1 MVLQIHT
8 IEKKKA
14 VGYIRVSTEEQAK
27 EGISLDNQAASITAY
42 CKAKE
47 WDLTE
52 IITDEGLSAKD
63 LKREGVQK
71 LIAMVKAK
79 KFDMLIVYRLDRLTR
94 SIRDLGYLTQDLFDK
109 HDVAFSSIRE
119 SFDTSTA
126 TGRLMLNLI
135 GCIAQWER
143 ETIAERTRDGLRYK
157 KSKLERYGPVPFGFE
172 LDGKDLRPNKDEL
185 TIVDRIRDLRHRLRF
200 SYRAIA
206 NRLNAEGVRTR
217 AGRKWFASSIRVITN
232 NEIYL
237 NVEFFAQRNV
247 T

>member
-109 HDVAFSSIRE
+109 NDVAFSSIRE

-126 TGRLMLNLI
+126 AGRLMLNLI

-157 KSKLERYGPVPFGFE
+157 KARLERYGPVPFGFE
-172 LDGKDLRPNKDEL
+172 LDGKNLQPNKDEL
-185 TIVDRIRDLRHRLRF
+185 AVVGRIRELRHTLQY

-206 NRLNAEGVRTR
+206 NMLNADGFRTR
-217 AGRKWFASSIRVITN
+217 TGREWFASSIQVIAK
-232 NEIYL
+232 NEIYAKL
-237 NVEFFAQRNV
+237 EASL
-247 T
+247 